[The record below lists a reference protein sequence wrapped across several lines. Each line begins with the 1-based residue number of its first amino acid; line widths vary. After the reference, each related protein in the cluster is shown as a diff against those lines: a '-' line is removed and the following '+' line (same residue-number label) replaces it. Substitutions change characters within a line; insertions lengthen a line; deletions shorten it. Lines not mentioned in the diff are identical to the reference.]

1 MTLSRKDASYAV
13 AEARRRTQIPKISAV
28 PGIAEL
34 PAGGHPDFY
43 QRIQEY
49 HRAVERCTRCVLD
62 VNTPSIEFDN
72 EGVCNYCRTV
82 DALEE
87 DYPNGKEGGL
97 ILEKTVD
104 EIKRAGRGKPFDVII
119 GVSGGCDSSYMV
131 IKAKE
136 WGLRPLAAHFDNTWN
151 STIATRNIHTVLDK
165 LGVELHTHVV
175 DNEEYND
182 VCRAFIKAG
191 VIDIETPTD
200 IGLAT
205 TLYQTSAKYGVKY
218 QFEGHSFRT
227 EGIGPLG
234 WFYMDGKYIESIVKE
249 YGHYSSHRLRTF
261 PNLKLGAFL
270 KWMLW
275 NRVKKIR
282 PLYYVD
288 YQKEETKEFLSS
300 RFGWQWYGGHHLENR
315 FTSFY
320 HRHFL
325 PTRFKIDT
333 RSLGFSALIRS
344 NQMSRSEGLRLM
356 SEPPGCDPEI
366 IEMVKKRL
374 RFSDVEYERVMTQP
388 RRSFRD
394 FKTYKKTFERLR
406 GFFWIMYKLDL
417 VPKSFYIKYTSASNI

>member
-1 MTLSRKDASYAV
+1 MSSSREDSSYVV

-119 GVSGGCDSSYMV
+119 GVSGGCDSSYLV

-234 WFYMDGKYIESIVKE
+234 WFYMDGKYIESVVKQFGN
-249 YGHYSSHRLRTF
+249 YDQHRLASF
-261 PNLKLGAFL
+261 PNLTFSRFMKYVLFD
-270 KWMLW
+270 
-275 NRVKKIR
+275 RTKKIR
-282 PLYYVD
+282 PIYWMD
-288 YQKEETKEFLSS
+288 YDKEATKKWLANEY
-300 RFGWQWYGGHHLENR
+300 GWEWYGGHHLENR
-315 FTSFY
+315 FTA
-320 HRHFL
+320 FL
-325 PTRFKIDT
+325 HSYYAPRRFGLDT
-333 RSLGFSALIRS
+333 RVVGYSAMVRSGQMTRESAIEELRQPFHFDDEIVGIVKRRLGFTD
-344 NQMSRSEGLRLM
+344 E
-356 SEPPGCDPEI
+356 E
-366 IEMVKKRL
+366 
-374 RFSDVEYERVMTQP
+374 FERVIREPNRT
-388 RRSFRD
+388 FRD
-394 FKTYKKTFERLR
+394 FATYKKRFERLR
-406 GFFWIMYKLDL
+406 PLFYALMKAQL
-417 VPKSFYIKYTSASNI
+417 VPKSFYLKYTSPDCI